1 MDILKNFNDYIYEFV
16 DVKEDG
22 FFVKAERMTYQE
34 LLKQQTKI
42 MLKDRYINPSSREEL
57 QNQPKFADY
66 LGPMY
71 NGISD
76 GKTVIRYE
84 TRKAYDQCS
93 KWNEFLSGAFR

>member
-1 MDILKNFNDYIYEFV
+1 MLKSFNDFIYEFV
-16 DVKEDG
+16 DLKEDG
-22 FFVKAERMTYQE
+22 FSLKAERMTYQE
-34 LLKQQTKI
+34 LLKQKSKI
-42 MLKDRYINPSSREEL
+42 MLKDRHINPSSREEL
-57 QNQPKFADY
+57 QNQPKFEDY

-93 KWNEFLSGAFR
+93 K